1 MGPLENI
8 VGLNY
13 QINHREN
20 GKSDALD
27 RLLVPDMVYQGD
39 VEEIYNEEKGNMIYL
54 APEGGGVSDIRP
66 DTTFLSYDLHID
78 RLESQS
84 RRSARLPGDLTGF
97 RSAGEETAFEVGSLT
112 EGAMRGHIHK
122 AQDMEVNLLEPLL
135 KAEVELARDNLIGTV
150 QVTSTTSTGT
160 LDFINVTPEDLNIK
174 GLLRPVGAKRFAR
187 KNQIISTLSQLS
199 STPIFQLASSHVS
212 SKGAAKLLQE
222 LTEMEATE
230 LFKENAQVFESVEQQ
245 SLINS
250 AERMVADE
258 AAQPTLQEQMIDAEI
273 EQLQGTVDEQKDI

>member
-1 MGPLENI
+1 
-8 VGLNY
+8 
-13 QINHREN
+13 
-20 GKSDALD
+20 
-27 RLLVPDMVYQGD
+27 
-39 VEEIYNEEKGNMIYL
+39 
-54 APEGGGVSDIRP
+54 
-66 DTTFLSYDLHID
+66 
-78 RLESQS
+78 
-84 RRSARLPGDLTGF
+84 
-97 RSAGEETAFEVGSLT
+97 
-112 EGAMRGHIHK
+112 MRGHIHK